1 METILQD
8 LRYASRTLWKQPGFT
23 LTAVLTL
30 AVGIGANTAIYSV
43 VDATLLRTLPFKDPE
58 RLMRV
63 SLTLPERPGRPSID
77 DMYWSY
83 PKYQT
88 FRQFQQVFED
98 VALYRDRTFNLT
110 GSDEAERVS
119 AEVVSAGYLP
129 ILGIKPHVGRR
140 FLPEEDT
147 TPDTHPVVILGY
159 GLWQRRF
166 GGDQTIVGRNI
177 TLDTRSYTVVGV
189 LPAGFQGLTGGA
201 EIWLP
206 TMTSGAREI
215 SMPFWH
221 YYQLIARL
229 KPGVSEAQAKSAVV
243 LLGQRVDEAH
253 PNPRKAGAAL
263 MGAGAMARTLDE
275 ARIDPAIRKSVLV
288 LFGAVAFVLLI
299 ACVNIANLL
308 LARGSARAREIA
320 IRLAVGASRT
330 RLIKQLLTESVALAL
345 LGALGSLALASWG
358 VTFLS
363 AINPASGN
371 TFAGRLSGL
380 TLIGLNSIRID
391 ASALLFTFGV
401 ALLTGFLFGLFPAL
415 HASRADLTDALKGGA
430 RTASLGGI
438 RALTGKSVLVVT
450 EVALALVLLV
460 GAGLMIKSFGRLIT
474 TRTGVDAENVLT
486 LRINLPPAQSNLE
499 APTAFFSELETRIG
513 ALPGVLSVG
522 MSNCHPLAGNC
533 NGTPIW
539 FRDRPDVAP
548 GTEPFVGIHYVSPDY
563 FKSMKIPLIRGRWF
577 TPADGPGAPK
587 VVLVSEGAA
596 RKFWPNEDPIGKPIA
611 VGQPGFGARDGV
623 QIIGIVGDVRYRQM
637 DELPRPDVYIS
648 HLQSPQNSLV
658 IFART
663 SGAPLALASA
673 VRREVSE
680 LNKDLPV
687 YDIKSMRDRIGEAT
701 SRARFSATLLG
712 IFASIALVLA
722 ALGIY
727 GVMSYAVNQRT
738 REIGIRLALGARP
751 GDVLGPVVGRGLILT
766 VIGIAIGVGAA
777 LASTR
782 VLTTLLYE
790 VKPSDPST
798 YAVIAVVLG
807 AVALLASY
815 IPARRATR
823 VDPLTALRA
832 E

>member
-8 LRYASRTLWKQPGFT
+8 LRYASRILWKQPGFT

-43 VDATLLRTLPFKDPE
+43 VDATLLRTLPFQDPD

-63 SLTLPERPGRPSID
+63 SLTLPERQGRPSID

-88 FRQFQQVFED
+88 FRQVQQVFED

-110 GSDEAERVS
+110 GTDEAERVL

-129 ILGIKPHVGRR
+129 ILGIKPHVGRL

-147 TPDTHPVVILGY
+147 TPDTHPVAILGY

-166 GGDQTIVGRNI
+166 AGDQAIVGRNI

-221 YYQLIARL
+221 SYQLIARL
-229 KPGVSEAQAKSAVV
+229 KPGVSEAQAKSAVAI
-243 LLGQRVDEAH
+243 LGQRVDEAH
-253 PNPRKAGAAL
+253 PGPKKAGAAL
-263 MGAGAMARTLDE
+263 VGAGAKARTLEE

-288 LFGAVAFVLLI
+288 LFAAVAFVLLI

-330 RLIKQLLTESVALAL
+330 RLIKQLLTESVVLAL

-363 AINPASGN
+363 TINPASGN
-371 TFAGRLSGL
+371 TFGGRLSGL

-401 ALLTGFLFGLFPAL
+401 AMLTGFLFGLFPAL

-460 GAGLMIKSFGRLIT
+460 GAGLMIKSFGRLLA

-499 APTAFFSELETRIG
+499 APAAFFTELESRIA

-539 FRDRPDVAP
+539 FRDRPDVAR

-587 VVLVSEGAA
+587 VVLISEGAA
-596 RKFWPNEDPIGKPIA
+596 RKFWPGEDPIGKPIA
-611 VGQPGFGARDGV
+611 VGQPGFGDRAE
-623 QIIGIVGDVRYRQM
+623 IAGIVGDVRYRQM

-648 HLQSPQNSLV
+648 HLQSPQDSLV

-663 SGAPLALASA
+663 SGNPLGLAPA
-673 VRREVSE
+673 VRREVSA

-687 YDIKSMRDRIGEAT
+687 YDIRSMRDRIGEAT
-701 SRARFSATLLG
+701 SRARFSASLLG

-738 REIGIRLALGARP
+738 REIGIRIALGAQP

-766 VIGIAIGVGAA
+766 MIGIAIGVVAA

-790 VKPSDPST
+790 VKPSDPAT
-798 YAVIAVVLG
+798 YAVIAAVLG

-815 IPARRATR
+815 IPARRATL

>member
-1 METILQD
+1 
-8 LRYASRTLWKQPGFT
+8 
-23 LTAVLTL
+23 
-30 AVGIGANTAIYSV
+30 
-43 VDATLLRTLPFKDPE
+43 
-58 RLMRV
+58 
-63 SLTLPERPGRPSID
+63 
-77 DMYWSY
+77 MYWSY

-98 VALYRDRTFNLT
+98 VALYRDRTFKLT
-110 GSDEAERVS
+110 GTDEAERVS
-119 AEVVSAGYLP
+119 AEVVGAGYLP
-129 ILGIKPHVGRR
+129 ILGIKPHVGRL

-147 TPDTHPVVILGY
+147 TPDTHPVAMLGY

-177 TLDTRSYTVVGV
+177 TLDTGSYTVVGV
-189 LPAGFQGLTGGA
+189 LPAGFQGSTGGA

-206 TMTSGAREI
+206 TMTAGAREI

-229 KPGVSEAQAKSAVV
+229 KPGVSEAQAKTAVV

-253 PNPRKAGAAL
+253 PMPKKASAASI
-263 MGAGAMARTLDE
+263 GAGAMARTLDE
-275 ARIDPAIRKSVLV
+275 TRIDPAIRKSVLI

-308 LARGSARAREIA
+308 LARGSAREKEIA
-320 IRLAVGASRT
+320 IRLAVGAGRT
-330 RLIKQLLTESVALAL
+330 RLIRQLLTESVLLAL
-345 LGALGSLALASWG
+345 LGAAASLALASWG

-363 AINPASGN
+363 TINPASGN
-371 TFAGRLSGL
+371 TFAGGLSGL

-401 ALLTGFLFGLFPAL
+401 ALLTGVLFGLFPAL
-415 HASRADLTDALKGGA
+415 HASHADLTDALKGGAA

-460 GAGLMIKSFGRLIT
+460 GAGLMIKSFGRLLA

-486 LRINLPPAQSNLE
+486 LRINLPPAQSNRE
-499 APTAFFSELETRIG
+499 PPTAFFSELESRIA

-539 FRDRPDVAP
+539 FRDRPDVAR

-563 FKSMKIPLIRGRWF
+563 FKTMKIPLIRGRWF

-596 RKFWPNEDPIGKPIA
+596 RKFWPGEDPIGKPIA
-611 VGQPGFGARDGV
+611 LGQPGFGARDGV
-623 QIIGIVGDVRYRQM
+623 QIAGIVGEVRYRRM

-648 HLQSPQNSLV
+648 HLQSPQTSLV

-663 SGAPLALASA
+663 SGDPLALAPA
-673 VRREVSE
+673 VRREVSA
-680 LNKDLPV
+680 LNKNLPV

-712 IFASIALVLA
+712 VFASIALVLA

-738 REIGIRLALGARP
+738 REIGIRLALGAQP

-766 VIGIAIGVGAA
+766 VIGIAIGLVAA

-790 VKPSDPST
+790 VKPSDPAT

>member
-8 LRYASRTLWKQPGFT
+8 LRYAGRTLWKQPGFT

-43 VDATLLRTLPFKDPE
+43 VDATLLRTLPFKDPD

-63 SLTLPERPGRPSID
+63 SLTLPEQPGRPALD

-110 GSDEAERVS
+110 GTHEAERVS

-129 ILGIKPHVGRR
+129 ILGIKPHVGRL

-147 TPDTHPVVILGY
+147 TPDTHPVAILGY

-189 LPAGFQGLTGGA
+189 LAAGFQGLTGGA

-253 PNPRKAGAAL
+253 PGPKKAGAAL

-330 RLIKQLLTESVALAL
+330 RLIRQLLTESVLLAF
-345 LGALGSLALASWG
+345 LGAAASLALASWG

-363 AINPASGN
+363 TINPASGN
-371 TFAGRLSGL
+371 TFAVSLSGL

-415 HASRADLTDALKGGA
+415 HASHADLTDALKGGGA
-430 RTASLGGI
+430 RTAGLGGI

-460 GAGLMIKSFGRLIT
+460 GAGLMIKSFGRLLA

-486 LRINLPPAQSNLE
+486 LRINLPPAQSNRE
-499 APTAFFSELETRIG
+499 PPTAFFTGLETRIG
-513 ALPGVLSVG
+513 ALPGVVSAG
-522 MSNCHPLAGNC
+522 MSNCHPLAGKC
-533 NGTPIW
+533 GGTPIW
-539 FRDRPDVAP
+539 FRDRPDVAR
-548 GTEPFVGIHYVSPDY
+548 GTEPVVGIHYVSPDY
-563 FKSMKIPLIRGRWF
+563 FKTMRIPLIRGRWF

-587 VVLVSEGAA
+587 VVLISEGAA
-596 RKFWPNEDPIGKPIA
+596 RKFWPGEDPIGKPIA
-611 VGQPGFGARDGV
+611 VGQAGFGDRAEIV
-623 QIIGIVGDVRYRQM
+623 GIVGEVRYRQM

-663 SGAPLALASA
+663 SGDPLALASA
-673 VRREVSE
+673 VRREVSA
-680 LNKDLPV
+680 LNKNLPV

-712 IFASIALVLA
+712 VFASIALVLA